1 MNRGKIVIVMMLVV
15 GVGLASFAW
24 WHRWR
29 RSRAVLTSW
38 GSQAADA
45 IRNGEKV
52 DLFRIGPARQGR
64 GTNAEEIT
72 VGTQRYLLF
81 DRRDITNSAGLIHAR
96 HHLLHEQGFAW
107 HAGDAEIE
115 PTWDFV
121 LRFTKGQSVA
131 TMALDFSG
139 QRARLLERDREVSM
153 APISAALQAFILDI
167 MSTDASGTAI
177 PEEDRE

>member
-1 MNRGKIVIVMMLVV
+1 MNRGKFVIVLMLVI

-29 RSRAVLTSW
+29 RSQTVLTTW
-38 GSQAADA
+38 GSEAADA
-45 IRNGEKV
+45 IRTGEKV
-52 DLFRIGPARQGR
+52 ELFRIGQAPRMR
-64 GTNAEEIT
+64 GAEVEEIT
-72 VGTQRYLLF
+72 VGNHSHLLF

-107 HAGDAEIE
+107 DAGDAEDE

-131 TMALDFSG
+131 TMAFDFSG

-153 APISAALQAFILDI
+153 APISAALQAFVLDI
-167 MSTDASGTAI
+167 MPTDASGTAI